1 MSTAAS
7 GLMPVWEREGPNKLS
22 DPFPWQ
28 GSTSQHPSDNETD
41 CSMTT
46 DILPDLLLRVRQ
58 FIDSEVV
65 PIEKLLISLPWTEV
79 EPLLDRK
86 REDVK
91 EAGLWGLALPVE
103 CGGQGLSLAEFG
115 RVSEV
120 LGRTPGGHY
129 AFGCQAPDM
138 GNMELLIHSGTQAQR
153 DRYLLP
159 LTRGEIRSCFAMTEP
174 EHAGSNPTWMS
185 TSAVRDGDEY
195 VINGHKWFT
204 TAAEGAS
211 FAILMAV
218 TNPEAES
225 RHQRASQIIVDL
237 DTPGFHIER
246 NISVMGEAH
255 GGWNSHAEV
264 WFENVRV
271 PVDNLIGEEGKG
283 FALAQY
289 RLGPGRIHHCMRW
302 IGICERA
309 FDIMC
314 SRAAQREV
322 APGRLLGSQGMV
334 QAWIAESRAEIDASR
349 LMVLET
355 ARKIDTEGVFAARD
369 EISIIKFY
377 VADVLMRVLDRALQ
391 TLGGL
396 GMSDD
401 TPIAYWY
408 RHERASRIYDGP
420 DEVHKMSVARRILQ
434 KYQS

>member
-1 MSTAAS
+1 
-7 GLMPVWEREGPNKLS
+7 
-22 DPFPWQ
+22 
-28 GSTSQHPSDNETD
+28 
-41 CSMTT
+41 MTT
-46 DILPDLLLRVRQ
+46 DILSDLLPRIRH
-58 FIDSEVV
+58 FIDEEVI
-65 PIEKLLISLPWTEV
+65 PLEKLMISRPWDEV
-79 EPLLDRK
+79 SPLFEKK
-86 REDVK
+86 RQVVK

-103 CGGQGLSLAEFG
+103 YGGQGLTLAEFG
-115 RVSEV
+115 RVSEA

-129 AFGCQAPDM
+129 VFGCQAPDM
-138 GNMELLIHSGTQAQR
+138 GNMELLIHAGSEAQR
-153 DRYLLP
+153 AQYLLP
-159 LTRGEIRSCFAMTEP
+159 LTRGEIRSCFSMTEP

-185 TSAVRDGDEY
+185 TAARRDGDEY

-204 TAAEGAS
+204 TAADGAA
-211 FAILMAV
+211 FAIVMAV
-218 TNPEAES
+218 TNPDAES
-225 RHQRASQIIVDL
+225 RHQRASQIIVPL

-264 WFENVRV
+264 WYEEVRV
-271 PVDNLIGEEGKG
+271 PVENLIGEEGKG
-283 FALAQY
+283 FSLAQM

-314 SRAAQREV
+314 SRAAKREV
-322 APGRLLGSQGMV
+322 APGRLLGVQGMV
-334 QAWIAESRAEIDASR
+334 QAWIAESRAEINAAR

-355 ARKIDTEGVFAARD
+355 AHKIDTEGTYAARE
-369 EISIIKFY
+369 EISLIKFY
-377 VADVLMRVLDRALQ
+377 VAGVLMRVLDRSLQ

-401 TPIAYWY
+401 TPIAFWY

-434 KYQS
+434 RYQ

>member
-1 MSTAAS
+1 M
-7 GLMPVWEREGPNKLS
+7 MPGWVGE
-22 DPFPWQ
+22 DPTVQFGQIQLQ
-28 GSTSQHPSDNETD
+28 GTTSLHSSENETD
-41 CSMTT
+41 SSMTA
-46 DILPDLLLRVRQ
+46 DILPELLTRVRQ
-58 FIDSEVV
+58 FIDDEVV
-65 PIEKLLISLPWTEV
+65 PIEKLLISRPWDEV
-79 EPLLDRK
+79 EPLLNQKRK
-86 REDVK
+86 VVK

-103 CGGQGLSLAEFG
+103 YGGQGLSLAEFG

-120 LGRTPGGHY
+120 LGRTPGGYY

-138 GNMELLIHSGTQAQR
+138 GNMELLIHAGTQAQR

-159 LTRGEIRSCFAMTEP
+159 LTRGDIRSCFAMTEP

-185 TSAVRDGDEY
+185 TSAMRDGDEY

-211 FAILMAV
+211 FAVLMAV

-225 RHQRASQIIVDL
+225 RHQRASQIIVEL

-271 PVDNLIGEEGKG
+271 PAENLIGEEGKG

-314 SRAAQREV
+314 GRAAQREV
-322 APGRLLGSQGMV
+322 APGRLLGYQGMV

-355 ARKIDTEGVFAARD
+355 ARKIDSEGVFAARD
-369 EISIIKFY
+369 GISIIKFY

-434 KYQS
+434 KYQ

>member
-7 GLMPVWEREGPNKLS
+7 GLMPAWAREGPIKQF

-28 GSTSQHPSDNETD
+28 GSTSLHPSDHETD
-41 CSMTT
+41 SSMTA

-58 FIDSEVV
+58 FIDDEVV
-65 PIEKLLISLPWTEV
+65 PIEKLLIGLPWTEV
-79 EPLLDRK
+79 EPLLDQK
-86 REDVK
+86 REAVK

-138 GNMELLIHSGTQAQR
+138 GNMELLIHAGTEAQQE
-153 DRYLLP
+153 RYLLP

-185 TSAVRDGDEY
+185 TSAVREGDEY

-271 PVDNLIGEEGKG
+271 PVENLIGEEGRG

-434 KYQS
+434 RYHS

>member
-1 MSTAAS
+1 MTT
-7 GLMPVWEREGPNKLS
+7 EILS
-22 DPFPWQ
+22 D
-28 GSTSQHPSDNETD
+28 
-41 CSMTT
+41 
-46 DILPDLLLRVRQ
+46 LLVRVRQ
-58 FIDSEVV
+58 FVDEEVI
-65 PIEKLLISLPWTEV
+65 PLEKLLISRPWAEV
-79 EPLLDRK
+79 EPLLNQK
-86 REDVK
+86 REVVK
-91 EAGLWGLALPVE
+91 DAGLWGLALPVE
-103 CGGQGLSLAEFG
+103 YGGQGLTLAEFG

-138 GNMELLIHSGTQAQR
+138 GNMELLMHAGTAAQR
-153 DRYLLP
+153 EQFLLP

-185 TSAVRDGDEY
+185 ATAVRDGDEF

-204 TAAEGAS
+204 TAADGAS

-218 TNPEAES
+218 TKPDASS
-225 RHQRASQIIVDL
+225 RHQRASQIIVPL
-237 DTPGFHIER
+237 DAPGFHLER

-271 PVDNLIGEEGKG
+271 PAEYLIGEDGNG
-283 FALAQY
+283 FALAQL

-314 SRAAQREV
+314 SRAARREV
-322 APGRLLGSQGMV
+322 APGRQLGAQGMV
-334 QAWIAESRAEIDASR
+334 QAWIAESRAAINASR
-349 LMVLET
+349 LMVLDT
-355 ARKIDTEGVFAARD
+355 ARKIDAEGVYAARD
-369 EISIIKFY
+369 EISLIKFF
-377 VADVLMRVLDRALQ
+377 VADVLMQVLDRALQ

-401 TPIAYWY
+401 TPIAFWY

-434 KYQS
+434 RYQ

>member
-1 MSTAAS
+1 
-7 GLMPVWEREGPNKLS
+7 
-22 DPFPWQ
+22 
-28 GSTSQHPSDNETD
+28 
-41 CSMTT
+41 MTT
-46 DILPDLLLRVRQ
+46 DILSNLLLRVRQ
-58 FIDSEVV
+58 VVDEEVI
-65 PIEKLLISLPWTEV
+65 PLEKLVISRPWAEV
-79 EPLLDRK
+79 APLLDQK
-86 REDVK
+86 REVVK
-91 EAGLWGLALPVE
+91 EAGMWGLALPVAY
-103 CGGQGLSLAEFG
+103 GGQGLTLAEFG
-115 RVSEV
+115 RVSEE

-138 GNMELLIHSGTQAQR
+138 GNMELLIHAGTTAQKE
-153 DRYLLP
+153 RYLQP

-185 TSAVRDGDEY
+185 STAVRDGDEF

-204 TAAEGAS
+204 TAADGAA

-218 TNPEAES
+218 TNPDANS
-225 RHQRASQIIVDL
+225 RHQRASQIIVPL

-255 GGWNSHAEV
+255 GGWNSHSEI

-271 PVDNLIGEEGKG
+271 PVDNLIGEEGRG
-283 FALAQY
+283 FALAQM

-314 SRAAQREV
+314 NRAARREV

-334 QAWIAESRAEIDASR
+334 QAWVAECRAEINAAR
-349 LMVLET
+349 LMVLDT
-355 ARKIDTEGVFAARD
+355 ARKIDTEGVYAARE
-369 EISIIKFY
+369 EISLIKFF
-377 VADVLMRVLDRALQ
+377 VAGVLMRVLDRALQ

-401 TPIAYWY
+401 TPIAFWY

-434 KYQS
+434 SYQ

>member
-1 MSTAAS
+1 M
-7 GLMPVWEREGPNKLS
+7 
-22 DPFPWQ
+22 
-28 GSTSQHPSDNETD
+28 TD
-41 CSMTT
+41 RLT
-46 DILPDLLLRVRQ
+46 DLLPRVRQ
-58 FIDSEVV
+58 LIDAEII
-65 PIEKLLISLPWTEV
+65 PLEKLLISRPWAEV
-79 EPLLDRK
+79 EPLFNQK
-86 REDVK
+86 REVVK
-91 EAGLWGLALPVE
+91 EAGLWGLALPE
-103 CGGQGLSLAEFG
+103 AYGGQGLTLAEFG
-115 RVSEV
+115 RISEV

-138 GNMELLIHSGTQAQR
+138 GNMELLVHAGTEGQR
-153 DRYLLP
+153 ARFLLP
-159 LTRGEIRSCFAMTEP
+159 LARGEVRSCFAMTEP

-185 TSAVRDGDEY
+185 TTAVRDGDQY

-204 TAAEGAS
+204 TAAEGAA
-211 FAILMAV
+211 FAVVMAA
-218 TNPEAES
+218 TNPDAES
-225 RHQRASQIIVDL
+225 RHARASQIIVPL

-264 WFENVRV
+264 WFEDVRV
-271 PVDNLIGEEGKG
+271 PVENLIGEEGKG
-283 FALAQY
+283 FALAQL

-314 SRAAQREV
+314 SRAARREV

-334 QAWIAESRAEIDASR
+334 QAWIAECRADIDAAR

-355 ARKIDTEGVFAARD
+355 AHKIDNEGIYAARD
-369 EISIIKFY
+369 EISLIKFF
-377 VADVLMRVLDRALQ
+377 AAEVLMRVLDRALQ

-420 DEVHKMSVARRILQ
+420 DEVHKMSVARRILRR
-434 KYQS
+434 YQ

>member
-1 MSTAAS
+1 MTT
-7 GLMPVWEREGPNKLS
+7 EILS
-22 DPFPWQ
+22 D
-28 GSTSQHPSDNETD
+28 
-41 CSMTT
+41 
-46 DILPDLLLRVRQ
+46 LLVRVRQ
-58 FIDSEVV
+58 FVDEEVI
-65 PIEKLLISLPWTEV
+65 PLEKLLISRPWAEV
-79 EPLLDRK
+79 EPLLNQK
-86 REDVK
+86 RDVVK
-91 EAGLWGLALPVE
+91 DAGLWGLALPVE
-103 CGGQGLSLAEFG
+103 YGGQGLTLAEFG

-138 GNMELLIHSGTQAQR
+138 GNMELLMHAGTADQR
-153 DRYLLP
+153 EQFLLP

-185 TSAVRDGDEY
+185 ATAVRDGDEF

-204 TAAEGAS
+204 TAADGAS

-218 TNPEAES
+218 TKPEASS
-225 RHQRASQIIVDL
+225 RHQRASQIIVPL
-237 DTPGFHIER
+237 DAPGFHLER

-271 PVDNLIGEEGKG
+271 PTENLIGEDGNG
-283 FALAQY
+283 FALAQL

-314 SRAAQREV
+314 SRAARREV
-322 APGRLLGSQGMV
+322 APGRQLGAQGMV
-334 QAWIAESRAEIDASR
+334 QAWIAESRAAINASR
-349 LMVLET
+349 LMVLDT
-355 ARKIDTEGVFAARD
+355 ARKIDAEGVYAARD
-369 EISIIKFY
+369 EISLIKFF
-377 VADVLMRVLDRALQ
+377 VADVLMQVLDRALQ

-401 TPIAYWY
+401 TPIAFWY

-434 KYQS
+434 RYQ